1 VRELLL
7 YGLRATHTRLQ
18 RCLDDLSDDEAR
30 MSPAGGLSPII
41 WQAGHV
47 ATTDFAFARRV
58 DKQTSIP
65 QGYEAL
71 FQMGTGG
78 QAAYPSLAD
87 VRGSL
92 NAAQQILEALAG
104 TGTLDAPVDGRSY
117 STVGEMLVFAAYHR
131 GYHVGKI
138 TTLRALLKKPRLFG

>member
-7 YGLRATHTRLQ
+7 YGLLATHTRLR
-18 RCLDDLSDDEAR
+18 RCLDDLSDDEAHT
-30 MSPAGGLSPII
+30 SPAGLSPVI

-58 DKQTSIP
+58 DTRASIP
-65 QGYEAL
+65 HGYEAL
-71 FQMGTGG
+71 FQTGTGG
-78 QAAYPSLAD
+78 AAAYPPLAE
-87 VRGSL
+87 VRGNL
-92 NAAQQILEALAG
+92 DAAQEILEALAG
-104 TGTLDAPVDGRSY
+104 TGTLDAPAEGRSY
-117 STVGEMLVFAAYHR
+117 RTVGEMLVFAAYHR